1 METGKK
7 VTGRVH
13 DFVCFEEKE
22 YMAFTTPH
30 PLKKRSI
37 ELGNMPVV
45 MVPLMIYSDDTSGNK
60 SKVWNKDMTRYYKS
74 FVGQDFKLLAQLAV
88 HLSSPYMDDGEK
100 EVWFKLSKVFRI
112 AYCQPFDP
120 EMVGSYESDC
130 SSCVTAI
137 LANLKRKLKVH
148 LLLHLCESM
157 LQFGP
162 PLAYNTERCE
172 SFNPIIRAKNIFSNK
187 HSPSK
192 YIATNFGAEDST
204 RNICSG
210 ISDKFGAEL
219 AELYKSDVMS
229 KYLGKHVESEKCIYQ
244 QGTLRKL
251 STAALELG
259 AIKMTIPERGAI
271 LLSQPIASC
280 TLLMPPSIKSCNQFY
295 CHLWIWGGFRTGES
309 SYCIIQLL
317 EPETAIPQGCILYE
331 FDCPLLTMVDFFCVI
346 PSSSVYV
353 AVSVV
358 HKCTTTCCISCA

>member
-1 METGKK
+1 
-7 VTGRVH
+7 
-13 DFVCFEEKE
+13 
-22 YMAFTTPH
+22 MAFTTPH

-219 AELYKSDVMS
+219 VELYKSDVMS

-295 CHLWIWGGFRTGES
+295 CHLWIWWAH
-309 SYCIIQLL
+309 QH
-317 EPETAIPQGCILYE
+317 Q
-331 FDCPLLTMVDFFCVI
+331 
-346 PSSSVYV
+346 
-353 AVSVV
+353 
-358 HKCTTTCCISCA
+358 

>member
-1 METGKK
+1 
-7 VTGRVH
+7 
-13 DFVCFEEKE
+13 
-22 YMAFTTPH
+22 
-30 PLKKRSI
+30 
-37 ELGNMPVV
+37 
-45 MVPLMIYSDDTSGNK
+45 
-60 SKVWNKDMTRYYKS
+60 MTRYYKS

-88 HLSSPYMDDGEK
+88 HLSSSYMDDGEK
-100 EVWFKLSKVFRI
+100 EVWFKLSKVSAAHF
-112 AYCQPFDP
+112 P
-120 EMVGSYESDC
+120 
-130 SSCVTAI
+130 
-137 LANLKRKLKVH
+137 NLKRKLKVH

-192 YIATNFGAEDST
+192 YIATNFGAEDSI

-219 AELYKSDVMS
+219 VELYKSDVMS

-259 AIKMTIPERGAI
+259 AIKMTIPERGTI

-280 TLLMPPSIKSCNQFY
+280 TLLMPPSIKLCNQFY
-295 CHLWIWGGFRTGES
+295 CHLWIWWAH
-309 SYCIIQLL
+309 QH
-317 EPETAIPQGCILYE
+317 Q
-331 FDCPLLTMVDFFCVI
+331 
-346 PSSSVYV
+346 
-353 AVSVV
+353 
-358 HKCTTTCCISCA
+358 